1 MTKVKQKI
9 PEGWSVKKLGEV
21 CDVRDGTHE
30 SPKFHSTG
38 FPLITSKNLTAGT
51 INFDNVQYISEID
64 HVNIC
69 KRSNVDDGDILLA
82 MIGTIGNPVLVKKVR
97 DFSIK
102 NVALFKVG
110 NRNNCINNNYLNNCL
125 QYFSSDLNKKS
136 AGGTQK
142 FVGLTFLRNYKIC
155 LPPLSEQKKIAEILG
170 TWDEGI
176 EKLSDLIGLKE
187 KQKKSLMQKLFK
199 VKPDWQFHRFD
210 KIFTNYCKK
219 NCPSERL
226 LSATQD
232 RGVIPR
238 DMLEGRVMSP
248 EGSLSGY
255 KLINDGEFVV
265 SLRSFQG
272 GIEYS
277 RYKGILSPAYT
288 VLRNLIEIDK
298 NFYRYF
304 FKSYIFIEKYLSMAV
319 IGIRDG
325 KQISYPDLCSVKIPY
340 PSLTLQ
346 KAIAEVLSTADDEIN
361 FLKQKFTALKEQKKG
376 LMQQLLTG
384 KVRVKV
390 N

>member
-187 KQKKSLMQKLFK
+187 KQKKALMQKLLTGKTRLAGFSQPWKDVELGELLNYEQPTKYLVDDYIDYQKKLTPVLTANKAFILGATEDTNGIYNKNDCIIFDDFTTEKKYVNFPFK
-199 VKPDWQFHRFD
+199 VKSSAI
-210 KIFTNYCKK
+210 KILTAKK
-219 NCPSERL
+219 EVNLKFVFE
-226 LSATQD
+226 Q
-232 RGVIPR
+232 
-238 DMLEGRVMSP
+238 MSIIQYQ
-248 EGSLSGY
+248 L
-255 KLINDGEFVV
+255 
-265 SLRSFQG
+265 G
-272 GIEYS
+272 GHK
-277 RYKGILSPAYT
+277 RY
-288 VLRNLIEIDK
+288 
-298 NFYRYF
+298 
-304 FKSYIFIEKYLSMAV
+304 YLSEYQFIA
-319 IGIRDG
+319 
-325 KQISYPDLCSVKIPY
+325 ISIPDLDE
-340 PSLTLQ
+340 Q

-361 FLKQKFTALKEQKKG
+361 LLKQKLTALKEQKKG

-384 KVRVKV
+384 KVRVIV

>member
-1 MTKVKQKI
+1 MTRTEQKI
-9 PEGWSVKKLGEV
+9 PEGWSVKKLGEL
-21 CDVRDGTHE
+21 GTTVSGGTPDTNKKSYWE
-30 SPKFHSTG
+30 GNISWLTPSEVTKLSNRFVYDSERKITELGLKYSSANLLPVNSLIICTRATVGECCINKIPIATNQG
-38 FPLITSKNLTAGT
+38 FKNL
-51 INFDNVQYISEID
+51 IPNN
-64 HVNIC
+64 
-69 KRSNVDDGDILLA
+69 SNVDFLYYLL
-82 MIGTIGNPVLVKKVR
+82 
-97 DFSIK
+97 K
-102 NVALFKVG
+102 N
-110 NRNNCINNNYLNNCL
+110 
-125 QYFSSDLNKKS
+125 NKKEIIRKACGS
-136 AGGTQK
+136 
-142 FVGLTFLRNYKIC
+142 TFLEISKKDIDSLSFF
-155 LPPLSEQKKIAEILG
+155 LPPLSEQRKIAEILG

-176 EKLSDLIGLKE
+176 EKLSALIGLKE

-199 VKPDWQFHRFD
+199 VKSDWQFLRFD

-219 NCPSERL
+219 NCPTERL

-255 KLINDGEFVV
+255 KLINEGQFVV

-288 VLRNLIEIDK
+288 VLRSLIEIDK

-325 KQISYPDLCSVKIPY
+325 KQISSPDLCSVKIPY

-361 FLKQKFTALKEQKKG
+361 LLKQKLIALKEQKKG

-384 KVRVKV
+384 KVRVIV